1 MEGWNF
7 DRIERRVRYT
17 RLPWDH
23 VEKVHAR
30 AAHSPELLDPGT
42 GGGEWL
48 ASFPARPDRPFL
60 GGAERWGPKPFSGTL
75 SGPRTMASADR
86 SEPLSGPNPAD
97 AVVSAEH
104 LRHSY
109 DRKHFALD
117 GVSFTV
123 RRGEVFGLLGKNG
136 AGKSTLIK
144 AMTTLIQPTSGTLR
158 VLGMDPARDGQK
170 IRSRIGVVQQG
181 ESFDFTTVQGNLD
194 VYGVLWGIPKVE
206 RIRRREQL
214 IARFGIDDV
223 RKRRAFDLSGG
234 QKRRVQVARE
244 FMHDMEVL
252 FLDEPTVGLDVIMR
266 HTLLDSIRDEV
277 RRGLTVVFTTHN
289 LEEADYL
296 CDRAAVIDEGRI
308 LVLDSIENLKR
319 LYGGKK
325 TVDLTVSGGDT
336 PRFYQEL
343 THRLGARTQV
353 TVSGGSAVILA
364 EDPKEVLSVVAELSQ
379 TVGVQLEWLN
389 VRKNTLE
396 DVFLRSVTH
405 GGESVATP

>member
-1 MEGWNF
+1 MLRAGE
-7 DRIERRVRYT
+7 Y
-17 RLPWDH
+17 RLF
-23 VEKVHAR
+23 A
-30 AAHSPELLDPGT
+30 
-42 GGGEWL
+42 
-48 ASFPARPDRPFL
+48 
-60 GGAERWGPKPFSGTL
+60 
-75 SGPRTMASADR
+75 R
-86 SEPLSGPNPAD
+86 SESVRPLNAASLPTGSAK
-97 AVVSAEH
+97 SAEPVVFAEN

-109 DRKHFALD
+109 DRRRFALD
-117 GVSFTV
+117 GVSFSV
-123 RRGEVFGLLGKNG
+123 HRGEVFGLLGRNG

-144 AMTTLIQPTSGTLR
+144 SMTTLIQPTSGTLR

-170 IRSRIGVVQQG
+170 IRARIGVVQQD

-194 VYGVLWGIPKVE
+194 VYGVLWGIPKAE

-214 IARFGIDDV
+214 LQRFELSEV

-266 HTLLDSIRDEV
+266 RTLLDSIRAEV

-296 CDRAAVIDEGRI
+296 CDRVAVIDEGRI
-308 LVLDSIENLKR
+308 LVLDSLENLKR

-325 TVDLTVSGGDT
+325 TIDLTVGNGDA
-336 PRFYQEL
+336 PRFFAAL
-343 THRLGARTQV
+343 TTRLGTGTSV
-353 TVSGGSAVILA
+353 TAQGDAAVILTD
-364 EDPKEVLSVVAELSQ
+364 DPKAVLSAIAELSQ
-379 TVGVQLEWLN
+379 AMGVQLEWLN

-396 DVFLRSVTH
+396 DVFLRSVGH
-405 GGESVATP
+405 GGESIASA